1 MVFVYVLTVF
11 VYVVGD
17 LLRNCFGSIDNF
29 LLHELRS
36 LSGLMCSLFPPGIFS
51 GIPKNCSTSIPISST
66 FSVFLKVHCFEKSTV
81 KKQSFSE
88 ILEICSPIELVNL
101 SKLCFEFSKT
111 SVMPFI
117 VPNGPKHLQFFH
129 SMTLNLNILWT
140 IPLLISWAFLSI
152 LSFKAVNC
160 FKISSSASFHR
171 FQAIKDR
178 QLHLDL
184 HKKPP
189 ERHKNRNPCFASNR
203 CVVN

>member
-1 MVFVYVLTVF
+1 MTVSVWTDVLSVSTWRF
-11 VYVVGD
+11 FWD
-17 LLRNCFGSIDNF
+17 SKKLFIIDSNF
-29 LLHELRS
+29 EHF
-36 LSGLMCSLFPPGIFS
+36 M
-51 GIPKNCSTSIPISST
+51 
-66 FSVFLKVHCFEKSTV
+66 VFLKVRCFEKS
-81 KKQSFSE
+81 KIRNNPFEKYLKSALQSNLLIYPNFVSNFPK
-88 ILEICSPIELVNL
+88 LLLCLSVFFTELNT
-101 SKLCFEFSKT
+101 CNFD
-111 SVMPFI
+111 
-117 VPNGPKHLQFFH
+117 

-178 QLHLDL
+178 QGHLDL